1 MTDYTPSD
9 ILAFSVNQQ
18 PLKVGD
24 AFDALMRDRVGNMIA
39 AHQETYAQ
47 QAFNAPEEDE
57 DEFDLPEDDLDDDL
71 EDLDIDDLDDIDL
84 SDDLDDLDDF
94 DLDSDEEDTDEDA

>member
-9 ILAFSVNQQ
+9 ILAFSINQQ

-24 AFDALMRDRVGNMIA
+24 AFDALMRDRVGRMIDD
-39 AHQETYAQ
+39 HQETYTQ
-47 QAFNAPEEDE
+47 VVFNAPEDDE
-57 DEFDLPEDDLDDDL
+57 EFDLPDDDLDDDL
-71 EDLDIDDLDDIDL
+71 EDLEIDDLDDIDL

-94 DLDSDEEDTDEDA
+94 DLDEEDTDEDA

>member
-24 AFDALMRDRVGNMIA
+24 AFDALMRDRVGQMID
-39 AHQETYAQ
+39 AHHETYSQ
-47 QAFNAPEEDE
+47 QAFNAPEED
-57 DEFDLPEDDLDDDL
+57 DVEFDLPEDELEDDL
-71 EDLDIDDLDDIDL
+71 EDLEIDDLDDVDL
-84 SDDLDDLDDF
+84 SDDLDDLDDL
-94 DLDSDEEDTDEDA
+94 DLDEEDTDEDA